1 MLMGLSQYIWGMEN
15 NDMTFNSKSRAVSLS
30 ELTSNKKKAKVEI
43 HKREYKVIRVYFV
56 CLTF

>member
-1 MLMGLSQYIWGMEN
+1 MLMGLNQYIWGMEN
-15 NDMTFNSKSRAVSLS
+15 NDMTFNFKSRAVRLR

-43 HKREYKVIRVYFV
+43 HKGEYKVIRVYFV